1 MFVNFSRGALVDRQ
15 TQPHDVN
22 HAAEVGHS
30 QVPAIRGDGNAGDR
44 VGQTPLAPLLSRD
57 RIPEDDAALV
67 ARSHADPD
75 DTARVAVEVLES
87 DTDLAAASVTI
98 AVESGLVTARVTGRA
113 PGMIRGTSAGV
124 DVVEAV
130 PLEGFRP

>member
-1 MFVNFSRGALVDRQ
+1 MLDRSQRTVAVDRGSTSLTTVLLTPVFVVVALMAFQ
-15 TQPHDVN
+15 AALWT
-22 HAAEVGHS
+22 HARTEARVIARNS
-30 QVPAIRGDGNAGDR
+30 AG
-44 VGQTPLAPLLSRD
+44 
-57 RIPEDDAALV
+57 LV

-75 DTARVAVEVLES
+75 DTARGAVRVLEF
-87 DTDLAAASVTI
+87 DTDLEAAAVTI
-98 AVESGLVTARVTGRA
+98 GVAGGLVTARVTGRA